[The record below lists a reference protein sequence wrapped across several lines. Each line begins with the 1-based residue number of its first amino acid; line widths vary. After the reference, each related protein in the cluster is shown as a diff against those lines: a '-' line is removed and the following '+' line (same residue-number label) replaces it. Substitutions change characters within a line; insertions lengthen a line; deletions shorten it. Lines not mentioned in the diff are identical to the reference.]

1 MDLVQRPPD
10 LTTFSFF
17 YFALTSLAMIT
28 GIAHVNLVVPPGTL
42 DHAKDFYGRTL
53 GFHPVSPP
61 AIMQDVLA
69 WWVNKRLIP
78 IRGIAFTTGRTSPW
92 GIELTHGIIGSI

>member
-1 MDLVQRPPD
+1 
-10 LTTFSFF
+10 
-17 YFALTSLAMIT
+17 MIT

-69 WWVNKRLIP
+69 WWVNKRFIP